1 MNENRQFAPRP
12 RISVPTNN
20 PDDPAY
26 IVQPGTGLDGVVGFG
41 DSGKTDCT
49 GALLWTGRH
58 ILTAAHCFNID
69 EETPDPNPNPAEL
82 TVVFDLPTGRV
93 GVPVARIFQHP
104 NWISDDG
111 SNNDIAI
118 MELAQTAPE
127 AADRYNIYTES
138 NEVGQTILRVGYGTK
153 GTGNTGEVPEE
164 QDPNP
169 IKRFGFNRYDGLGE
183 ALNPDPTLTIEP
195 GIQLVYDFDS
205 GLPENDSL
213 GIDFGLPDLGLG
225 LQEVGTSG
233 GDSGGPS
240 FINGQVAGVAS
251 YGIRPLTLSA
261 DATDEN
267 DTSFGEIFS
276 DTRVSAY
283 AGYIAETI
291 ARSNSGDDLVLGTN
305 RNDNLNGNRGNDTI
319 DGLGGNDILL
329 GGRDNDTISGGDGDD
344 AIGGNI
350 GNDRIDGGSGNDI
363 LLGGKDNDLLIGNLG
378 NDVLSGDFGQDI
390 LIGNEGS
397 DTFILRTDTAVV
409 DPGQADII
417 ADFNAI
423 EDAIGL
429 TAGLTEANLSLET
442 FVFGETPGIL
452 LRVANTGAILGF
464 ASNATAAQLS
474 GRFVAA

>member
-1 MNENRQFAPRP
+1 MSDTQRFAPRP

-41 DSGKTDCT
+41 TLGEIDCT

-58 ILTAAHCFNID
+58 ILTAAHCFNMDD
-69 EETPDPNPNPAEL
+69 ETANPNPNPSDY
-82 TVVFDLPTGRV
+82 TVFFDLPTGRV

-104 NWISDDG
+104 NWTSDEA

-118 MELAQTAPE
+118 IELAQTAPE
-127 AADRYNIYTES
+127 AADRYEIYTAFD
-138 NEVGQTILRVGYGTK
+138 EVSQPILRVGYGTK
-153 GTGNTGEVPEE
+153 GTGNAGELP
-164 QDPNP
+164 DDNATR
-169 IKRFGFNRYDGLGE
+169 RFGLNRYEGLGE
-183 ALNPDPTLTIEP
+183 IFNVETDFNILP
-195 GIQLVYDFDS
+195 GTQLVYDFDN
-205 GLPENDSL
+205 GLPQNDAL
-213 GIDFGLPDLGLG
+213 GVEFGLVDLGFG
-225 LQEVGTSG
+225 SQEVGSSQ

-240 FINGQVAGVAS
+240 FIGNKIAGIVS
-251 YGIRPLTLSA
+251 YGTSSNA
-261 DATDEN
+261 DINSNN
-267 DTSFGEIFS
+267 DTSFGELFA

-291 ARSNSGDDLVLGTN
+291 ALSNSGDDLVLGTN

-344 AIGGNI
+344 GIGGNI

-390 LIGNEGS
+390 LIGNEGG